1 MKRSSTFVLLIA
13 LFAGMAIP
21 AWGQTSTQG
30 KEFWVSLIP
39 SQDPENKGEGFD
51 PYIAISSL
59 KACVV
64 KISNP
69 NTGWSI
75 VENVA
80 KESWKQIQI
89 PQEQWY
95 VTNNTSKP
103 ATETPLNYGLKVE
116 STEEISVYCSLR
128 WKQSFDATNILPVT
142 ALQSEYIVQIYGT
155 TSASNGFHQCLFGIL
170 AAEDCVVDITP
181 SVNTGGG
188 KPANTTFNVSLKK
201 GQTYYVMSATD
212 QDLSGSHIKARDN
225 KKIAI
230 FVGSPAARVPND
242 YSDRDLLYE
251 QIFPIDYWGQEFIV
265 TRSAHK
271 DANRIIITAQE
282 DNTQVTIYGKY
293 DPSASQNGDHTIRQN
308 YTLTLDAGKSYEFE
322 LSAGYEEK
330 RWDSKRENLKGI
342 TVIDSTAYIKTSCP
356 CAVMSY
362 DSGNSY
368 KRKDNT
374 ELESKNNDGK
384 NWLGAPAMTWVSPIE
399 QMINEVVF
407 GVMGTD
413 MTTVHY
419 VNIIVNTSDVP
430 NVTLNNVSLKSNFK
444 PTENNPEYS
453 YARIKLRETTPG
465 GSNPFYHLKSKNG
478 FIATVYGNGDDE
490 SYAYS
495 VGSSAV
501 KRGVNIDGVKF
512 VDHMR
517 ADEPFCIN
525 NTLVFNPQV
534 STDVIDKV
542 VWDFGDGTSLTTTIE
557 DGIIAEHT
565 YTTPGWYDMTAYISA
580 HKDCPYSSYPEEAVT
595 FSFRVVEADT
605 IPVGSA
611 HDCIEADSTYN
622 GVKLTAEEIQKM
634 LTYGANDT
642 AWEKRVNCYD
652 PVEFTIKTYGI
663 KTTYSYSVEEKDSAL
678 VNGTWYYPETVPTDG
693 KVTWTLE
700 DGNRYGCDSIITCN
714 LKVLSC
720 LDVEL
725 VNTSAET
732 QYICQGRQL
741 EVPYTVK
748 KGEIISAT
756 FTIDNQAPEE
766 LSLNHTTRGDGTAV
780 LPTETLVPGVHHAVI
795 SMEDTVCE
803 KVLDKHY
810 DFVVRYPDDIF
821 AFKYNNVLAVYQK
834 GYGGNTDYDFTGYQW
849 YRNGQKIEGAT
860 SAVYYTEAPFTP
872 GDIYYVELTN
882 MQNVPIP
889 SCGEF
894 VVPDEQELD
903 DYTPKK
909 APAATKKLIN
919 RHMYIVV
926 EDKMYDAYGQ
936 RVQ

>member
-1 MKRSSTFVLLIA
+1 MKRFIQSLLLVAFFI
-13 LFAGMAIP
+13 GTTVP
-21 AWGQTSTQG
+21 VWGQTSTQG

-39 SQDPENKGEGFD
+39 SQDPENKGEGFA

-251 QIFPIDYWGQEFIV
+251 QIFPIDYWGKEFIV

-330 RWDSKRENLKGI
+330 RWDNKRESLKGI

-374 ELESKNNDGK
+374 ELESKNNDGQ

-512 VDHMR
+512 VNNMR
-517 ADEPFCIN
+517 ADEPFCVN
-525 NTLVFNPQV
+525 NTLRFDPQV
-534 STDVIDKV
+534 SSDVIDKV
-542 VWDFGDGTSLTTTIE
+542 VWNFGDGTSATTVRE
-557 DGIIAEHT
+557 DDIIAEHT
-565 YTTPGWYDMTAYISA
+565 YSTPGWYDVTALISA
-580 HKDCPYSSYPEEAVT
+580 HKECPYSSYPEEEVT
-595 FSFRVVEADT
+595 FTFRVVEADT
-605 IPVGSA
+605 IPVGSG
-611 HDCIEADSTYN
+611 HDCIEADSTYK
-622 GVKLTAEEIQKM
+622 GVKLTAEEIQEM

-652 PVEFTIKTYGI
+652 PVEITFMSYGI
-663 KTTYSYSVEEKDSAL
+663 KTTHRDTVNAKDSAL
-678 VNGTWYYPETVPTDG
+678 VGGVWYYPETVPADSIVRDTIY
-693 KVTWTLE
+693 
-700 DGNRYGCDSIITCN
+700 DGNQYDCDSIIYHYLNITTCLEIDIAYN
-714 LKVLSC
+714 ADAHVCEEKKMDVSYEITKGKAGGAAVAFDGQSPVAIT
-720 LDVEL
+720 LDQV
-725 VNTSAET
+725 T
-732 QYICQGRQL
+732 
-741 EVPYTVK
+741 
-748 KGEIISAT
+748 KGKSVV
-756 FTIDNQAPEE
+756 
-766 LSLNHTTRGDGTAV
+766 V
-780 LPTETLVPGVHHAVI
+780 LPTENLAPGKHRAVI
-795 SMEDTVCE
+795 LIEDVNCKETLS
-803 KVLDKHY
+803 KAY
-810 DFVVRYPDDIF
+810 DFTVYYPDSIF
-821 AFKYNNVLAVYQK
+821 AQKFNNVLAVYKK
-834 GYGGNTDYDFTGYQW
+834 GYGKNKGYDFTAYQW
-849 YRNGQKIEGAT
+849 YYNDEAIPNAT
-860 SAVYYTEAPFTP
+860 ESIYHVDGKLASGT
-872 GDIYYVELTN
+872 YYVVLTRADMEPLQSCPITVNADEL
-882 MQNVPIP
+882 P
-889 SCGEF
+889 SY
-894 VVPDEQELD
+894 D
-903 DYTPKK
+903 KNS
-909 APAATKKLIN
+909 APARKMIQN
-919 RHMYIVV
+919 SRMVIVK
-926 EDKMYDAYGQ
+926 DGRTYDIYGQ
-936 RVQ
+936 RVE